1 MKQTKEKEKTV
12 RKEPPANYHYY
23 KVLVDAKTGKLLS
36 RYWHACQK
44 CEEAAEDYCKKFG
57 AKYYYSD
64 PKYFAG
70 GVACVS
76 FADNMKVD
84 EKEWQKFAVLEGDQ
98 YYIPACKVERDV
110 VEIPNREYCLKDTWD
125 TIYRRDRIQEQT
137 VRTDDGQ
144 ARKALCVYRLRFLQL
159 HDQHDRTGRL
169 PQGSRALRRAVTAE
183 QKRLKLPTMTVQ
195 QLYQILEAKL
205 PEGKLSELTPTFFI
219 RSMSYYIGCAYP
231 CEAAG
236 LEEITPQQYRMNQD
250 LAIQEAKI
258 KRN

>member
-12 RKEPPANYHYY
+12 RKELQMDYHYY
-23 KVLVDAKTGKLLS
+23 KVLVDSKTGKLIT
-36 RYWHACQK
+36 RFWHACQK

-76 FADNMKVD
+76 FADDKKVD

-98 YYIPACKVERDV
+98 YFVPACKVERDM
-110 VEIPNREYCLKDTWD
+110 VEIPNREYQLKDSWD
-125 TIYRRDRIQEQT
+125 TLYLCDRITEQT
-137 VRTDDGQ
+137 VKTDDGQ
-144 ARKALCVYRLRFLQL
+144 MRKALCVPRLRFLPM

-169 PQGSRALRRAVTAE
+169 PRGSRALRRAVTAE
-183 QKRLKLPTMTVQ
+183 QKRLKLPTTTVQ
-195 QLYQILEAKL
+195 QFYRFLDAKL

-219 RSMSYYIGCAYP
+219 RSASYYLGCAYP

-250 LAIQEAKI
+250 LAMKEAKI
-258 KRN
+258 KTS